1 MSDGIT
7 DAAKMTAE
15 AVRKFQ
21 LQYLKDIPTC
31 YLVDE
36 LCKREGVSTIV
47 VEPNHYFA
55 IRVGTNSVDSC
66 QYGASTIIVVRE

>member
-36 LCKREGVSTIV
+36 LCRRDDVTNYYETFTNFRHHILV
-47 VEPNHYFA
+47 VKE
-55 IRVGTNSVDSC
+55 
-66 QYGASTIIVVRE
+66 E